1 GGLVYFVV
9 KSPDTVLNSIG
20 GIFKNIFG

>member
-1 GGLVYFVV
+1 V

>member
-1 GGLVYFVV
+1 MVYFVV